1 MVSTVKINFGKTKIK
16 KGDNVMVIA
25 GKDKGKTG
33 LIEKVFVSKNKVL
46 IAGIAMAKHHLKPSK
61 KDPQGGIIT
70 MPSPIAVS
78 NVMMVCPHCSK
89 PVRIAHRLSDTMKER
104 ICRKCQGNLD
114 TKTQVTTKV
123 TKAKSTTKEKNAKV

>member
-1 MVSTVKINFGKTKIK
+1 MVKIK
-16 KGDNVMVIA
+16 KGDNVMVIS
-25 GKDKGKTG
+25 GKDRGKTG
-33 LIEKVFVSKNKVL
+33 AVERVLVDKEKVL
-46 IAGIAMAKHHLKPSK
+46 IAGVAIAKHHLKPSK

-78 NVMMVCPHCSK
+78 NVMIVCPHCGK
-89 PVRIAHRLSDTMKER
+89 PVRIAQRVSATMKER

-123 TKAKSTTKEKNAKV
+123 KDKNVK